1 MTGRGAV
8 PEVIYEVSSL
18 LCVLYLYVYGSDSLI
33 DHLLTLE
40 TSCSD
45 QLESA
50 VMLVLIGKLRSS
62 RTEQNCSIEPT
73 NVTSQL

>member
-1 MTGRGAV
+1 MR
-8 PEVIYEVSSL
+8 PIVIYETSSL
-18 LCVLYLYVYGSDSLI
+18 LCVLYLCVYGSDSLI

-45 QLESA
+45 KLESA
-50 VMLVLIGKLRSS
+50 ELVLIGKLRSS